1 MISGKTQAAYE
12 WAQGWP
18 GLERL
23 KLNAIANENN
33 DASLTPTATD
43 LIKTKYIDGTAERE
57 FVFQLRLITRWSDGN
72 DDINLDAQE
81 MADSWFDWVQTQDE
95 VPGFA
100 DSHVEPAQNIPVLN
114 AVFEDEQMAEYLF
127 QATITYTE

>member
-1 MISGKTQAAYE
+1 
-12 WAQGWP
+12 
-18 GLERL
+18 
-23 KLNAIANENN
+23 
-33 DASLTPTATD
+33 

-81 MADSWFDWVQTQDE
+81 MADSWFDWVQSQDE
-95 VPGFA
+95 VPGFT

-127 QATITYTE
+127 QAIITYME